1 MQEMAMLSP
10 KTRLTQAVNVCSD
23 YRHLLVM
30 RFGAVALAG
39 LVVLGLGGTPV
50 KAQYMPGLSPFG
62 PGNGAGAVLG
72 SPLNLGAA
80 PAVARAATG
89 AGFGPYASLAASGYA
104 NPSASL
110 AATGYGLG
118 GYGGWGL
125 PYTFNP
131 AFANPFFGYL
141 QGVADVTTANANYW
155 KTIQEARLLREQS
168 YRSALETRR
177 KIIEEA
183 DWERGEWLRRIDPNT
198 NYQKDQAAALDRAR
212 HDPPVTEILSARAL
226 NDLFRHLSKE
236 QGRGERGPNI
246 PLDQDLLKGI
256 NLTGQDSQANPGLLK
271 DDGKLQWPL
280 ALESSEF
287 KDSREQ
293 MNKLIAD
300 AVNVARFGN
309 AVDPGKLKDMKA
321 EMDRLNNTLTA
332 DINELSPS
340 QYIAARRYL
349 NQLDDA
355 VRALEDPKVGNYFNQ
370 NWAPKGKNVAE
381 LIKYMSDKG
390 LRFAPA
396 VAGDTDAYRALYHAL
411 QAFDAGMIMVAS
423 RGSRGPG

>member
-10 KTRLTQAVNVCSD
+10 KTRLTQAVNACSD
-23 YRHLLVM
+23 YLRPFVM

-39 LVVLGLGGTPV
+39 LVVLGPGGAPLR
-50 KAQYMPGLSPFG
+50 AQFMPGTSPFG
-62 PGNGAGAVLG
+62 SGPGAGAVLG
-72 SPLNLGAA
+72 SPLGNLAAA
-80 PAVARAATG
+80 PVARNALASG
-89 AGFGPYASLAASGYA
+89 GFGPYATLSATGYSANPYAALAASGY
-104 NPSASL
+104 
-110 AATGYGLG
+110 
-118 GYGGWGL
+118 GYGGWGM

-183 DWERGEWLRRIDPNT
+183 DWERGEWLRRIDPNL
-198 NYQKDQAAALDRAR
+198 NYQRDQAAALDRAR

-226 NDLFRHLSKE
+226 NDLFRHLSRE
-236 QGRGERGPNI
+236 QGRGERGPSI

-256 NLTGQDSQANPGLLK
+256 NVTGQDSRANIGLLK
-271 DDGKLQWPL
+271 DEGKLQWPL
-280 ALESSEF
+280 ILEGSEF
-287 KDSREQ
+287 KDGREQ
-293 MNKLIAD
+293 MNRLIAD

-309 AVDPGKLKDMKA
+309 AVDAGKLKDMKA
-321 EMDRLNNTLTA
+321 EMDRLTNTLTA
-332 DINELSPS
+332 NINEMSPS

-349 NQLDDA
+349 NLLEDA

-381 LIKYMSDKG
+381 LIKYMSDRG

-396 VAGDTDAYRALYHAL
+396 TPGDTDAYRALYHAL
-411 QAFDAGMIMVAS
+411 QAFDAGMTMVAS
-423 RGSRGPG
+423 GGSRGPG

>member
-1 MQEMAMLSP
+1 L
-10 KTRLTQAVNVCSD
+10 
-23 YRHLLVM
+23 
-30 RFGAVALAG
+30 GAVVLAG
-39 LVVLGLGGTPV
+39 LVLVGQGAAPV
-50 KAQYMPGLSPFG
+50 RAQYMPGVGPFG
-62 PGNGAGAVLG
+62 PAPPASAVLG
-72 SPLNLGAA
+72 SPVGALA
-80 PAVARAATG
+80 TPARAAKAAAG
-89 AGFGPYASLAASGYA
+89 GGFGPYATLATT
-104 NPSASL
+104 L
-110 AATGYGLG
+110 AATYSNPTVGTLAGYGGGGGYGGGYG
-118 GYGGWGL
+118 GYGGWRM
-125 PYTFNP
+125 PYQFNP
-131 AFANPFFGYL
+131 SFANPFFGYL
-141 QGVADVTTANANYW
+141 QGVADVTIANAKYW
-155 KTIQEARLLREQS
+155 KIIEEARLIREET
-168 YRSALETRR
+168 YRSHLETRR

-183 DWERGEWLRRIDPNT
+183 DWERGEWLRRIDPNL
-198 NYQKDQAAALDRAR
+198 NYQRDQATALDRAR
-212 HDPPVTEILSARAL
+212 NDPPVTEVLSARAL
-226 NDLFRHLSKE
+226 NDLFRHLAKE
-236 QGRGERGPNI
+236 QGRGEKGPNI

-256 NLTGQDSQANPGLLK
+256 NVTGQDSRANVGLLK

-300 AVNVARFGN
+300 AVNVAKFGN

-321 EMDRLNNTLTA
+321 EMDRLNNALTA

-349 NQLDDA
+349 NQLEDA

-370 NWAPKGKNVAE
+370 NWAPKGRNVAE

-411 QAFDAGMIMVAS
+411 QAFDAGMTAVAS
-423 RGSRGPG
+423 GGGRGPG